1 MGFARGATGPKA
13 GPGSYQVEIV
23 NGRTTLTQVFELL
36 PDARTGATAADY
48 REGFELAMQVR
59 DKLSELHEGVNK
71 MRAVRKQVEAWSE
84 RLGDEGVTK
93 AGEAL
98 KERLREVEDELI
110 QWRAKAGQ
118 DTLNFPV
125 KLNAKLA
132 ALIGSINGMEGKP
145 TEQSREVFADL
156 SGKVDTQ
163 LKQLDAIL
171 KEDVP
176 GFNAKVKAVA
186 ADAIAL

>member
-1 MGFARGATGPKA
+1 LT
-13 GPGSYQVEIV
+13 
-23 NGRTTLTQVFELL
+23 NGRTTLTQSFELL
-36 PDARTGATAADY
+36 PDPRTGSTPAQY
-48 REGFELAMQVR
+48 REGFDLALQVR

-71 MRAVRKQVEAWSE
+71 LRAVRKQVDAWSE

-98 KERLREVEDELI
+98 KDRLREVEEELI

-132 ALIGSINGMEGKP
+132 ALIGSINGMEGTP

-156 SGKVDTQ
+156 AGKVDTQ
-163 LKQLDAIL
+163 LKKLDAIL

-176 GFNAKVKAVA
+176 SFNAKVKAVA